1 MGMSNVIDFVE
12 FRQRKLALRDELSD
26 FVEQTGY
33 TGNLSDDELDT
44 MLRIA
49 YKYWDIDPIHW
60 EQQDLEEFVQIT
72 SKSSTDNSL

>member
-1 MGMSNVIDFVE
+1 MSNVIDFVE
-12 FRQRKLALRDELSD
+12 FRQRKLSLRNELSD
-26 FVEQTGY
+26 FAEQTGY

-49 YKYWDIDPIHW
+49 HKYWDIDPIHW